1 MQINRRYNKLFL
13 KAKYLSAELEEHNY
27 LFEQYKKDFSE
38 ELSLHM
44 KQIDKDV
51 KSKIENCTKN
61 LLKDLS
67 SDSSSDRDKICEISK
82 NNIHPDLKK
91 IYRKIM
97 LKIHPDKTSSIE
109 DEDLKNKY
117 SKLCSAAINAANE
130 SNWYMITDVAIELG
144 IEISDISE
152 SHISGLTK
160 SCTEYEKEIKG
171 IKNTYPWVWANSNL
185 ERRKEIMT
193 SYVEKV

>member
-1 MQINRRYNKLFL
+1 M
-13 KAKYLSAELEEHNY
+13 AKNAN
-27 LFEQYKKDFSE
+27 SE
-38 ELSLHM
+38 EIDFYKPEKRFIIPINCFHIPKKLLSEFKKGGYHFKINANFSL
-44 KQIDKDV
+44 V
-51 KSKIENCTKN
+51 IENCTKN

-160 SCTEYEKEIKG
+160 SCSEYEKEIKN
-171 IKNTYPWVWANSNL
+171 IKSTYPWIWANSNL
-185 ERRKEIMT
+185 ERRKKIMAL
-193 SYVEKV
+193 YVEKV